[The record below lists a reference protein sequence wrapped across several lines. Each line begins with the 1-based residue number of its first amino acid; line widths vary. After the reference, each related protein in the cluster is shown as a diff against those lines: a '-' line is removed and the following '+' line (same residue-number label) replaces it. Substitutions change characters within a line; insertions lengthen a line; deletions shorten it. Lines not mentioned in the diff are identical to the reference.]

1 MESRTYYYARVSST
15 SQKLDSQWDAF
26 KALGASDRD
35 IITDK
40 ASGKDLN
47 RPGYLAL
54 KNTILREGD
63 TLVIARLDRL
73 ARTKE
78 LIKDELKFF
87 RDHKIRVKVL
97 DLPTTMTDFPEGQEW
112 ISDMANNIL
121 IEVLSTI
128 AQRERENLRTR
139 QRAGIDSARQRNVK
153 FGRPSMKKPDN
164 WITVY
169 NDWRHK
175 NITSENAIELTGL
188 KRSSFYKL
196 ADEQLLED
204 AINDVKA
211 GKQVTTSYIQRE
223 YWVGFI
229 KASEVYNKLVSNG
242 LIEEKK

>member
-1 MESRTYYYARVSST
+1 MESRTYYYARVTSA
-15 SQKLDSQWDAF
+15 SQKLDSQYDVF

-35 IITDK
+35 IISDEN
-40 ASGKDLN
+40 SGKDLD

-54 KNTILREGD
+54 KNKILREGD
-63 TLVIARLDRL
+63 TLVITRLDRL

-78 LIKDELKFF
+78 LIKNELQFF

-112 ISDMANNIL
+112 ISDMVNNIL

-139 QRAGIDSARQRNVK
+139 QHAGIDSARQRNVK
-153 FGRPSMKKPDN
+153 FGRPPMKKPDS
-164 WITVY
+164 WLEIY

-175 NITSENAIELTGL
+175 NIPAEKAIELTGL

-196 ADEQLLED
+196 ADDQLLED
-204 AINDVKA
+204 VIKDAENGID
-211 GKQVTTSYIQRE
+211 VTTSHIQRE
-223 YWVGFI
+223 YWVSFP
-229 KASEVYNKLVSNG
+229 KAKEIYDLLVSKG
-242 LIEEKK
+242 IIEKR